1 MRARLCFWCGIFS
14 AAGLLAFALPTV
26 EAKTIYVAVSN
37 PDMSFLSGG
46 VAKFQGYFKDEGLDV
61 EVLQMNANV
70 SVAALAAGNVDYNL
84 ILQSVVTANLRG
96 LPLKIA
102 GILIERPNHVVVAHP
117 SVQKFADL
125 KNKKIAISSFGSLVD
140 ILARLTAA
148 HFQLDPRKDVDFV
161 AAGSSSARVA
171 QLQAGVVQAAF
182 VTPPGNLRAEASG
195 FKTLLRVR
203 DLFPFP
209 VNGIGVT
216 EQKLKTNR
224 DEVKK
229 IVRALLRANRYIIN
243 NPKGAIK
250 ILSVWGRTKPEV
262 AEDAYNDNAKNY
274 SRNLFVSR
282 RRWRTSSKA
291 RAGMSNRR
299 TMSPS
304 MRFLTSA
311 WCARYL
317 KKWGNRRV
325 DGHEVEPTR
334 ANFYALLFLSGRC
347 FCLLLRRPR
356 CGRRRANEKIVF
368 SIPSRSIAAIDLY
381 IAKERGFFRDEGLD
395 VDLVQIRGNVAM
407 AAALS
412 GQVQATNGVG
422 TVIRAIGAERI
433 AP

>member
-1 MRARLCFWCGIFS
+1 MKARRRFLWTIFTTAVFLGLTLS
-14 AAGLLAFALPTV
+14 AV
-26 EAKTIYVAVSN
+26 EAKTIYIAVSN

-46 VAKFQGYFKDEGLDV
+46 VAKLQGYFKDEGLDI

-102 GILIERPNHVVVAHP
+102 GILIERPNHVVVVHP
-117 SVQKFADL
+117 SVQKFVDL

-148 HFQLDPRKDVDFV
+148 HFQLDPRRDVDLV

-182 VTPPGNLRAEASG
+182 VTPPGNLRTEASG

-216 EQKLKTNR
+216 DQKLKTNR

-274 SRNLFVSR
+274 SRNLLVSR
-282 RRWRTSSKA
+282 ATLENVIESTRWNVESKNNVA
-291 RAGMSNRR
+291 VEEIFDFRLVREVLKEMGE
-299 TMSPS
+299 SPS
-304 MRFLTSA
+304 
-311 WCARYL
+311 
-317 KKWGNRRV
+317 
-325 DGHEVEPTR
+325 
-334 ANFYALLFLSGRC
+334 
-347 FCLLLRRPR
+347 
-356 CGRRRANEKIVF
+356 
-368 SIPSRSIAAIDLY
+368 
-381 IAKERGFFRDEGLD
+381 
-395 VDLVQIRGNVAM
+395 
-407 AAALS
+407 
-412 GQVQATNGVG
+412 
-422 TVIRAIGAERI
+422 
-433 AP
+433 

>member
-1 MRARLCFWCGIFS
+1 MHFRMKVVVLMTAVVVLAS
-14 AAGLLAFALPTV
+14 LNQAA
-26 EAKTIYVAVSN
+26 AKTIYVAISN

-46 VAKFQGYFKDEGLDV
+46 VAKYQGYFKDEGLDV

-117 SVQKFADL
+117 SIQKFSDL

-140 ILARLTAA
+140 ILARLTVA
-148 HFQLDPRKDVDFV
+148 HFNLDPRSDIQYV
-161 AAGSSSARVA
+161 AAGSSSARIA

-182 VTPPGNLRAEASG
+182 VTPPGNLKAEAAG

-209 VNGIGVT
+209 VNGIGLT
-216 EQKLKTNR
+216 EQKLRNNR

-250 ILSVWGRTKPEV
+250 ILADWGRTKPEV

-274 SRNLFVSR
+274 SRNLLVSR
-282 RRWRTSSKA
+282 STLENVIESTRWNVESKKNVGVDEIFDFSLV
-291 RAGMSNRR
+291 REVLKEMGE
-299 TMSPS
+299 SPS
-304 MRFLTSA
+304 
-311 WCARYL
+311 
-317 KKWGNRRV
+317 
-325 DGHEVEPTR
+325 
-334 ANFYALLFLSGRC
+334 
-347 FCLLLRRPR
+347 
-356 CGRRRANEKIVF
+356 
-368 SIPSRSIAAIDLY
+368 
-381 IAKERGFFRDEGLD
+381 
-395 VDLVQIRGNVAM
+395 
-407 AAALS
+407 
-412 GQVQATNGVG
+412 
-422 TVIRAIGAERI
+422 
-433 AP
+433 

>member
-1 MRARLCFWCGIFS
+1 MRARRGSFCGIFS
-14 AAGLLAFALPTV
+14 VAVFLAFAVPRV

-102 GILIERPNHVVVAHP
+102 GILIERPNHVVVAH
-117 SVQKFADL
+117 SSIQKFSDL

-148 HFQLDPRKDVDFV
+148 HFNLDPRSEVQYV
-161 AAGSSSARVA
+161 AAGSSSARIA

-195 FKTLLRVR
+195 FKTLLRIR

-216 EQKLKTNR
+216 EQKLKNNR

-250 ILSVWGRTKPEV
+250 ILSDWGRTKPDV

-274 SRNLFVSR
+274 SRNLLV
-282 RRWRTSSKA
+282 SKA
-291 RAGMSNRR
+291 TLENVIESTRWNVESKKNLAVEDIFDFSLIRELLKEMGE
-299 TMSPS
+299 SPS
-304 MRFLTSA
+304 
-311 WCARYL
+311 
-317 KKWGNRRV
+317 
-325 DGHEVEPTR
+325 
-334 ANFYALLFLSGRC
+334 
-347 FCLLLRRPR
+347 
-356 CGRRRANEKIVF
+356 
-368 SIPSRSIAAIDLY
+368 
-381 IAKERGFFRDEGLD
+381 
-395 VDLVQIRGNVAM
+395 
-407 AAALS
+407 
-412 GQVQATNGVG
+412 
-422 TVIRAIGAERI
+422 
-433 AP
+433 

>member
-1 MRARLCFWCGIFS
+1 MKARRCILSGLFIAAALLSFGFQRA
-14 AAGLLAFALPTV
+14 
-26 EAKTIYVAVSN
+26 EAKTVYIAVSN

-102 GILIERPNHVVVAHP
+102 GILIERPNHVVVAH
-117 SVQKFADL
+117 SSIQKFSDL

-148 HFQLDPRKDVDFV
+148 HFNLDPRSEVQYV
-161 AAGSSSARVA
+161 AAGSSSARIA

-195 FKTLLRVR
+195 FKTLLRIR

-216 EQKLKTNR
+216 EQKLKNNR

-243 NPKGAIK
+243 NPKGAVK
-250 ILSVWGRTKPEV
+250 ILSDWGRTKPEV

-274 SRNLFVSR
+274 SRNLLV
-282 RRWRTSSKA
+282 SKA
-291 RAGMSNRR
+291 TLENVIESTRLNVESKKNVAVDDIFDFSLVRELLKEMGE
-299 TMSPS
+299 SPS
-304 MRFLTSA
+304 
-311 WCARYL
+311 
-317 KKWGNRRV
+317 
-325 DGHEVEPTR
+325 
-334 ANFYALLFLSGRC
+334 
-347 FCLLLRRPR
+347 
-356 CGRRRANEKIVF
+356 
-368 SIPSRSIAAIDLY
+368 
-381 IAKERGFFRDEGLD
+381 
-395 VDLVQIRGNVAM
+395 
-407 AAALS
+407 
-412 GQVQATNGVG
+412 
-422 TVIRAIGAERI
+422 
-433 AP
+433 

>member
-1 MRARLCFWCGIFS
+1 MIK
-14 AAGLLAFALPTV
+14 AAGFLLKVVLIGAVFFLLTRDVAD
-26 EAKTIYVAVSN
+26 AKPIYIAVSN

-46 VAKFQGYFKDEGLDV
+46 VAKYQGYFKDEGLDV

-117 SVQKFADL
+117 SIQKFADL

-148 HFQLDPRKDVDFV
+148 HFQLDPRKDVDYV

-182 VTPPGNLRAEASG
+182 VTPPGNLRAEAQG

-216 EQKLKTNR
+216 EQKLKTSR

-250 ILSVWGRTKPEV
+250 VLSDWGRTKPEV

-274 SRNLFVSR
+274 SRNLLVSR
-282 RRWRTSSKA
+282 ATLENVIESTRL
-291 RAGMSNRR
+291 NVE
-299 TMSPS
+299 
-304 MRFLTSA
+304 
-311 WCARYL
+311 L
-317 KKWGNRRV
+317 KKNVSV
-325 DGHEVEPTR
+325 DEI
-334 ANFYALLFLSGRC
+334 FD
-347 FCLLLRRPR
+347 
-356 CGRRRANEKIVF
+356 F
-368 SIPSRSIAAIDLY
+368 SLVREIL
-381 IAKERGFFRDEGLD
+381 KEMGESP
-395 VDLVQIRGNVAM
+395 N
-407 AAALS
+407 
-412 GQVQATNGVG
+412 
-422 TVIRAIGAERI
+422 
-433 AP
+433 

>member
-1 MRARLCFWCGIFS
+1 MKGRMNFLCGILIAVTFVTFGPPR
-14 AAGLLAFALPTV
+14 A
-26 EAKTIYVAVSN
+26 EAKTIYIAVSN

-46 VAKFQGYFKDEGLDV
+46 VAKYQGYFKDEGLDV

-102 GILIERPNHVVVAHP
+102 GILIERPNHVIVAHP
-117 SVQKFADL
+117 SIQKFGDL

-148 HFQLDPRKDVDFV
+148 HFNLDPRSEVQYV

-209 VNGIGVT
+209 VNGIGLT
-216 EQKLKTNR
+216 EQKLKNNR

-250 ILSVWGRTKPEV
+250 ILSDWGRTKPDV

-274 SRNLFVSR
+274 SRNLLVPKATLENVIEST
-282 RRWRTSSKA
+282 RWNVESKKNIA
-291 RAGMSNRR
+291 VDDIFDFSLVRELLKEMGE
-299 TMSPS
+299 SPS
-304 MRFLTSA
+304 
-311 WCARYL
+311 
-317 KKWGNRRV
+317 
-325 DGHEVEPTR
+325 
-334 ANFYALLFLSGRC
+334 
-347 FCLLLRRPR
+347 
-356 CGRRRANEKIVF
+356 
-368 SIPSRSIAAIDLY
+368 
-381 IAKERGFFRDEGLD
+381 
-395 VDLVQIRGNVAM
+395 
-407 AAALS
+407 
-412 GQVQATNGVG
+412 
-422 TVIRAIGAERI
+422 
-433 AP
+433 

>member
-1 MRARLCFWCGIFS
+1 MKIRTCLLI
-14 AAGLLAFALPTV
+14 GLAIGATFLALPFNRV
-26 EAKTIYVAVSN
+26 EAKTIYIAVSN

-46 VAKFQGYFKDEGLDV
+46 VAKYQGYFKDEGLDV

-117 SVQKFADL
+117 SIQKFSDL

-148 HFQLDPRKDVDFV
+148 HFNLDPRSEVQYV

-182 VTPPGNLRAEASG
+182 VTPPGNLRAEAAG
-195 FKTLLRVR
+195 FKTLLRIR

-209 VNGIGVT
+209 VNGIGLT
-216 EQKLKTNR
+216 EQKLKNNR

-243 NPKGAIK
+243 NPKGAVK
-250 ILSVWGRTKPEV
+250 ILSDWGRTKPEV

-274 SRNLFVSR
+274 SRNLLV
-282 RRWRTSSKA
+282 SKA
-291 RAGMSNRR
+291 TLENVIESTRWNVESKKNVAVDDIFDFSLVRELLKEMGE
-299 TMSPS
+299 SPS
-304 MRFLTSA
+304 
-311 WCARYL
+311 
-317 KKWGNRRV
+317 
-325 DGHEVEPTR
+325 
-334 ANFYALLFLSGRC
+334 
-347 FCLLLRRPR
+347 
-356 CGRRRANEKIVF
+356 
-368 SIPSRSIAAIDLY
+368 
-381 IAKERGFFRDEGLD
+381 
-395 VDLVQIRGNVAM
+395 
-407 AAALS
+407 
-412 GQVQATNGVG
+412 
-422 TVIRAIGAERI
+422 
-433 AP
+433 